1 MYKIWFLALAFLLT
15 STSCGNQDKSVSTA
29 ATENND
35 KVESTTKVATSDSDS
50 NNAPTDSKS
59 RKKTLLF
66 FGDSLTAGLGLEE
79 EEAFPALIQDRI
91 DSLNLDYQVINAG
104 LSGETSAGGKGRIE
118 WVLNRPIDI
127 FVLELGANDMLRG
140 LAIEETDKNLRAIL
154 DKVKE
159 ISPDA
164 TLVIAGMEAPAN
176 MGPEY
181 TKGFKSMFAQLAR
194 DYEAAYIPFLLE
206 GLMGRPDM
214 SIGDGKHPNAEGQ
227 KIVRENVWVVLKE
240 YI

>member
-1 MYKIWFLALAFLLT
+1 MKNLCLFSLVFLFAA
-15 STSCGNQDKSVSTA
+15 TSCGNKSGGASETQSVESD
-29 ATENND
+29 ATE
-35 KVESTTKVATSDSDS
+35 SPSSYSSATTTNSSKTATGQNS
-50 NNAPTDSKS
+50 
-59 RKKTLLF
+59 KKTILF

-140 LAIEETDKNLRAIL
+140 LALEETEKNLRGIL

-159 ISPDA
+159 LSPDA
-164 TLVIAGMEAPAN
+164 SIVIAGMEAPAN
-176 MGPEY
+176 MGPDY
-181 TKGFKSMFAQLAR
+181 TKGFKSMYARLAK
-194 DYEAAYIPFLLE
+194 DYNAAFIPFLLE
-206 GLMGRPDM
+206 GLMGRPEM

-227 KIVRENVWVVLKE
+227 KVVRDNVWKVLKE